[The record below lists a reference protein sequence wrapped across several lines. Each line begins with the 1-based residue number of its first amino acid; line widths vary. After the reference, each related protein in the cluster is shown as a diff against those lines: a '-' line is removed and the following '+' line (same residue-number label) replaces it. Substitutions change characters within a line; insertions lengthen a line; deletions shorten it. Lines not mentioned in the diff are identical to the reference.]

1 MDEQEVK
8 QENKPEEVKNQPK
21 AFKMPRMFN
30 GKPLKFVHPSKNDP
44 RYTRKYADNRQVEF
58 QRKVN
63 PPFERIP
70 VVK

>member
-1 MDEQEVK
+1 MDTQEIK
-8 QENKPEEVKNQPK
+8 QEETKNQPK
-21 AFKMPRMFN
+21 ALKLPFFN
-30 GKPLKFVHPSKNDP
+30 GKPIRFTRPSKNDP

-63 PPFERIP
+63 PPYRRLP